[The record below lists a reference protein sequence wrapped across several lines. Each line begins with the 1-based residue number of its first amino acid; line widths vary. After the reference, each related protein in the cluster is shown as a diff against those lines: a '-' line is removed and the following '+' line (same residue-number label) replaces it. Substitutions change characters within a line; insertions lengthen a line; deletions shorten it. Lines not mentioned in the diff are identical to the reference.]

1 MSCPTHHPELGNSFE
16 SDGHLVNLSSR
27 WLFFDRFLL
36 KNISLICFPVN
47 MVIFVLRVNKYG
59 QS

>member
-1 MSCPTHHPELGNSFE
+1 MKTKFSVRFYFATRLFMSCPTHHPELGNSFE

-36 KNISLICFPVN
+36 KKSV
-47 MVIFVLRVNKYG
+47 
-59 QS
+59 